1 MAKEVP
7 QELKTFKEK
16 VEGKTGKMTSTTSD
30 IASKISDLS
39 TVVTSVKSRV
49 SSAYQS
55 STEVNTAVTK
65 LDNTNELINNIKS
78 DVEST
83 LNGAIGEAEAIVS
96 NTTTLLEYEAKIKA
110 NESAISTENKKEEPN
125 SGRIASLRS
134 ENRELESKFDEL
146 VSETQAKLVAL
157 KGKDSSLQKAEEAS
171 GSDSANK
178 LDSYSY
184 DLANL
189 KYGSFITDTFV
200 SSKGVEV
207 PYHLYI
213 PDYGTDVTGLPVFMY
228 IHGGR
233 KQNNYQGSWNNGI
246 TKMIEDKTVT
256 PSGIVISPFC
266 KNFDN
271 EGTFE
276 ALKELTDQVVSKY
289 KCDTDR
295 ISIGGASYGAITA
308 YQMVNHYPDYYAAC
322 VPVAGYDTVTDAFKD
337 VAVWALHGTRD
348 LGQGRT
354 NYNVT
359 VQRVDEIN
367 KVGGSAYL
375 TPLKGLGHSNIH
387 NKVYQNKFTTPD
399 GDQDTPLEWAFKQSK
414 SKNKAKKNG
423 NTKTA

>member
-30 IASKISDLS
+30 ISSKISELS
-39 TVVTSVKSRV
+39 TVVTSTKSRV
-49 SSAYQS
+49 STAYQS
-55 STEVNTAVTK
+55 STDVNTAVTK

-83 LNGAIGEAEAIVS
+83 LNGAVADAEAIVTG
-96 NTTTLLEYEAKIKA
+96 TTTLLEYESQIKE
-110 NESAISTENKKEEPN
+110 NESAISAENKKEEPN
-125 SGRIASLRS
+125 SGRIANLRS
-134 ENRELESKFDEL
+134 KNKELESKFDEL
-146 VSETQAKLVAL
+146 LTETQNKLTAL
-157 KGKDSSLQKAEEAS
+157 KGKDAELQKVQEDS
-171 GSDSANK
+171 GSSNSNN

-184 DLANL
+184 DLSCL

-200 SSKGVEV
+200 SSQGVEV

-213 PDYGTDVTGLPVFMY
+213 PDYGGTTPSGLPVFMY

-233 KQNNYQGSWNNGI
+233 KDNNYQGSWNNGI

-271 EGTFE
+271 EGTIQ
-276 ALKELTDQVVSKY
+276 ALKELTDTVVSKY
-289 KCDTDR
+289 NCDTDR

-308 YQMVNHYPDYYAAC
+308 YQMVNHYPNYYAAC
-322 VPVAGYDTVTDAFKD
+322 VPVAGYDNVTDAFKD
-337 VAVWALHGTRD
+337 VAVWILHGDRD

-354 NYNVT
+354 NYNVSQQK
-359 VQRVDEIN
+359 VNEIN
-367 KVGGSAYL
+367 NVGGSAYI
-375 TPLKGLGHSNIH
+375 TPLKGQGHSNVH
-387 NKVYQNKFTTPD
+387 NKVYQNTFTTPD
-399 GDQDTPLEWAFKQSK
+399 GDSDTPLEWAFKQSK
-414 SKNKAKKNG
+414 SKNKAKRTG
-423 NTKTA
+423 TATA